1 MITFGFKNNKSI
13 YSRAAV
19 SFLLGLSL
27 VLITFALRKNE
38 NIGLFDVLAMV
49 TGAGIGL
56 FGLIELIICLTKK
69 DRSGGEKT
77 WMLVSAVSTLLLGVI
92 ICFTAKFLATAFSVL
107 IALFLLVI
115 GIYQIVILVSALRV
129 SRFSALFFVLPGLV
143 VIFGALVLIGG
154 LAHVM
159 QDFICYAAGVSLITY
174 AVSDLIALSRV
185 KKAMAASAP
194 EEQDA
199 VVATVEEGK
208 VDEQ

>member
-129 SRFSALFFVLPGLV
+129 IRFSALFFVLPGLV

-154 LAHVM
+154 LAQEM

-174 AVSDLIALSRV
+174 AVSDLMALSRV